1 MSPLRP
7 RHDKCFTL
15 QRGFVFLLFIS
26 LWILGLGRVEADQ
39 LFLTN
44 GDRISGDLI
53 SFSPEEVRI
62 STPYSGILCLQRQ
75 SVLKITSDNKVV
87 VDLISGERIIGRITA
102 GEGGTS
108 IIQSDLLGNRSLTLE
123 SIKTIQPLL
132 IGETAP
138 GKISPQPSSTVQQK
152 EADPVELQG
161 QKPIGSVL
169 LAGIRGKG
177 SDSPKAEDGP
187 VEKTDGKISSSQP
200 IGQKP
205 EDEEDIRKIFL
216 RQSSVLL
223 RSGQMEV
230 EGGFNYLGTQSV
242 TSVYNIKL
250 RQFQLPLT
258 FRFGLLERLEGF
270 VSLAYLFN
278 RQDLSFAET
287 HSGKTKN
294 GLGDTTL
301 GLNYEIFREQALW
314 PEIIT
319 HIRLKA
325 PSGAPPQE
333 DGLSLG
339 SGHWAASFGLQF
351 IKTVDPVVLFWGL
364 QYTHEFKARH
374 YFNDGFHDI
383 QPGKTIGYNLG
394 LGFAVNEKVSLSAQV
409 LGSYQWDTE
418 SDGKKLAGS
427 SNEPVSFR
435 SALTYRWSKKFFIEP
450 SLGFGLN
457 EDSPDY
463 SLGISATHRF

>member
-1 MSPLRP
+1 MPSIHPKLDWRFPLR
-7 RHDKCFTL
+7 
-15 QRGFVFLLFIS
+15 GSFLLILIPL
-26 LWILGLGRVEADQ
+26 LWLTWPGSADADQ

-53 SFSPEEVRI
+53 SFSPDEVRI
-62 STPYSGILCLQRQ
+62 STPYSGILRIPRQ
-75 SVLKITSDNKVV
+75 SVLRISTHNKVV
-87 VDLISGERIIGRITA
+87 VDFISGERIIGRVTA
-102 GEGGTS
+102 GEGGAS
-108 IIQSDLLGNRSLTLE
+108 IIQSDLLGNRSLALE
-123 SIKTIQPLL
+123 SIKIIQPLV

-138 GKISPQPSSTVQQK
+138 DKISPQPSSTVQQM
-152 EADPVELQG
+152 EADLVDLQG
-161 QKPIGSVL
+161 RQMMEAAL
-169 LAGIRGKG
+169 LAETRGKG
-177 SDSPKAEDGP
+177 SDSPKAEEKA
-187 VEKTDGKISSSQP
+187 VEISAEKSAPSKP

-223 RSGQMEV
+223 RSGQVEV
-230 EGGFNYLGTQSV
+230 EGGLNYLGTQSV

-258 FRFGLLERLEGF
+258 LRIGLLERLEGF

-301 GLNYEIFREQALW
+301 GMNYEIFREGALW

-319 HIRLKA
+319 NIRFKA

-339 SGHWAASFGLQF
+339 SGHWAGSFGLQF

-418 SDGKKLAGS
+418 SEGKKLSGS

-450 SLGFGLN
+450 SLGIGLN
-457 EDSPDY
+457 EDAPDF
-463 SLGISATHRF
+463 SLGLSATHRF